1 MKPLIFT
8 IAFILSLDTMAQN
21 IRGVVSDNN
30 GKPLSGVAVSDGIDI
45 VKTDSKG
52 QYAIQSDKHQGVVF
66 VISPSGYTVPKKKDG
81 LQADFWQH
89 LNQPADVTEFV
100 NFTLIP
106 QDQSQYDVLFTTD
119 IHLNKHPR
127 QGDLKRFHEYVMPV
141 VNNLVQEKTKDG
153 KPLFVFHFGDMSTD
167 IHWYEQEF
175 DLDSAF
181 NRLRAEKFPGPLYNI
196 TGNHDNDPNII
207 GENVDFRAE
216 WRYRK
221 LFGPTY
227 YSMNIGSDHW
237 IMMDDIIYKNTPFRK
252 KRLSADI
259 SKPQVRGKR
268 DFIIGFTKDEKD
280 WLEKDLD
287 AMPEGMTVRFCT
299 HASLLFEYPEGKGTQ
314 LNSNTQLDSLIQLL
328 SRYDGKVHAYTGHTH
343 RLQFARNDI
352 FPQIEDLMLPAV
364 SGNVWGTGH
373 CQMLSI
379 DAANAGIVTGHF
391 AGKEVTY
398 DYTTFL
404 YGRKPMRLYDMN
416 SVMDY
421 YRTDPVTLAR
431 LDTISQRT
439 DYRYGY
445 DNMVYANIWEVRP
458 DDIVKMYENGKE
470 LDVRKVSQGDPL
482 VFVGFVLNT
491 HLLTKPQYLTCHHLF
506 AGQARTAKAT
516 VTVKVFDKNGRLRFE
531 EQIKRPKP
539 FTLDME

>member
-1 MKPLIFT
+1 MRYIV
-8 IAFILSLDTMAQN
+8 IIVLSLSLLGTYAQN
-21 IRGVVSDNN
+21 IRGTVTDNK
-30 GKPLSGVAVSDGIDI
+30 GKPIAGVAVSDGVNI

-52 QYAIQSDKHQGVVF
+52 QYAIQSDKHQGTVF
-66 VISPSGYTVPKKKDG
+66 VISPSGYTVPLKKDG

-89 LNQPADVTEFV
+89 LTQPLDITEKI

-106 QDQSQYDVLFTTD
+106 QDQSQYSILFTTD
-119 IHLNKHPR
+119 IHLNKHPK
-127 QGDLKRFHEYVMPV
+127 QGDHKRFHEYVMPV
-141 VNNLVQEKTKDG
+141 VNEIVKEKTKDN
-153 KPLFVFHFGDMSTD
+153 KPLFIFHLGDMSTD
-167 IHWYEQEF
+167 AHWYELEF
-175 DLDSAF
+175 NLDSAY
-181 NRLRAEKFPGPLYNI
+181 NRLKAEGFPGPLYNI
-196 TGNHDNDPNII
+196 TGNHDNDPNIT
-207 GENVDFRAE
+207 GDNVDFRAE

-237 IMMDDIIYKNTPFRK
+237 IMMDNIIYKNTPFPKR
-252 KRLSADI
+252 RLSADI

-268 DFIIGFTKDEKD
+268 DFDIGFTKDEID
-280 WLEKDLD
+280 WLNKDLD
-287 AMPEGMTVRFCT
+287 AMPKGMTVRFCT

-314 LNSNTQLDSLIQLL
+314 LKSNTQLDSLIQLL

-343 RLQFARNDI
+343 RLQFAHNDI

-373 CQMLSI
+373 CQMLCI

-391 AGKEVTY
+391 SGKDATY

-404 YGRKPMRLYDMN
+404 HGKKPMRVYDMN
-416 SVMDY
+416 SVMNY

-431 LDTISQRT
+431 LDSIKTRT

-458 DDIVKMYENGKE
+458 DDVIKMYENGKE
-470 LDVRKVSQGDPL
+470 LDVRQVKQGDPL

-491 HLLTKPQYLTCHHLF
+491 NLLVKPQYLTCHHLF
-506 AGQARTAKAT
+506 AGQAKTSKAP
-516 VTVKVFDKNGRLRFE
+516 VTVKVFDKNGKLRFE
-531 EQIKRPKP
+531 DKIKRPKA
-539 FTLDME
+539 FSLDME